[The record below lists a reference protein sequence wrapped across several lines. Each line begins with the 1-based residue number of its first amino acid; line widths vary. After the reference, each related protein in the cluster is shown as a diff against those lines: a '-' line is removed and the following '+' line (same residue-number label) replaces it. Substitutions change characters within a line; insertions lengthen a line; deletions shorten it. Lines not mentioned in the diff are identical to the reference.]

1 MVEIRIEFD
10 DDEQYERLKEL
21 KKHRGLTW
29 KGLLLEG
36 EKKSG
41 RIPRSNRRAWIVK
54 WSVGFTPALKGG
66 TLFLSQVVSLD
77 VKPTTPLSG

>member
-1 MVEIRIEFD
+1 MVAIRIEFD

-36 EKKSG
+36 EM
-41 RIPRSNRRAWIVK
+41 RVLEE
-54 WSVGFTPALKGG
+54 TPDG
-66 TLFLSQVVSLD
+66 Q
-77 VKPTTPLSG
+77 

>member
-10 DDEQYERLKEL
+10 DEEQYKRLKEL

-36 EKKSG
+36 EK
-41 RIPRSNRRAWIVK
+41 RVHEE
-54 WSVGFTPALKGG
+54 TPDR
-66 TLFLSQVVSLD
+66 Q
-77 VKPTTPLSG
+77 

>member
-1 MVEIRIEFD
+1 MCYCMVEVRIEFD

-36 EKKSG
+36 EKKV
-41 RIPRSNRRAWIVK
+41 RED
-54 WSVGFTPALKGG
+54 TPK
-66 TLFLSQVVSLD
+66 
-77 VKPTTPLSG
+77 